1 MSVIRQAVLV
11 GALGSAALGRVTAQE
26 RLGKISFPNSGSAKV
41 QPQFIRGVLLLHNFQ
56 YGEAAE
62 AFRQAQKTDPG
73 FALAYWGEALT
84 HTHQVWNQQNLEAGR
99 AALARLAPTTEARL
113 AKAPTRRERLYL
125 ASGEALYG
133 EGSKPRRDTL
143 YAEALERLVLAQPD
157 DDEAK
162 VFLSV
167 ALLGLNQGVR
177 DVPTYMRAG
186 AIAEDV
192 LRRNPEHPGAAHFV
206 IHAFDDPVHPPL
218 GLWAARRYAEIAPGS
233 SHAQHMTTHIFLALG
248 MWDEVA
254 KQNEVASGPHR
265 AHWGPGHLTH
275 WLTYAYVQQGRY
287 EEARQLLA
295 LLPSN
300 TGSPPSRSDRGQ
312 LANFRARYVLDSE
325 QWEGPEAM
333 ALAAD
338 TGISGEDGYEYAT
351 YAAGYAAARRGDG
364 RMAEQMLARLTR
376 ANGDAPTTVKPGETG
391 SKVVPVILELS
402 LRAELARRSGAGDSA
417 IALLH
422 RATALEDGMPA
433 EFGPPAGVKPSHEL
447 LAGMLLEGRRA
458 AEAVTEFQRALELGP
473 GRSGALLGLARA
485 ARAAGQ
491 DAISSRAYASLAANW
506 HDADRELAALAEVR
520 ASARLTGALEYRNRA
535 AGDFTNHPGNNNLR

>member
-1 MSVIRQAVLV
+1 MRMIRQAVLV
-11 GALGSAALGRVTAQE
+11 GALGSAALGRVTAQD
-26 RLGKISFPNSGSAKV
+26 RLGKVSFPNSGSAKV
-41 QPQFIRGVLLLHNFQ
+41 QPQFIRGVLLLHNFH
-56 YGEAAE
+56 YGEAAD
-62 AFRQAQKTDPG
+62 AFRLAQKTDPG
-73 FALAYWGEALT
+73 FALAYWGEALSY
-84 HTHQVWNQQNLEAGR
+84 THQVWNQQNLEAGR
-99 AALARLAPTTEARL
+99 AALAHLASTTDARL
-113 AKAPTRRERLYL
+113 AKAPTPRERMYL
-125 ASGEALYG
+125 ATAEALYG

-143 YAEALERLVLAQPD
+143 YVEALERLVLAQPD

-192 LRRNPEHPGAAHFV
+192 LRRNPDHPGAAHFI
-206 IHAFDDPVHPPL
+206 IHAFDDPAHAPL
-218 GLWAARRYAEIAPGS
+218 GVWAARRYAEIAPGS

-287 EEARQLLA
+287 EAARELLA
-295 LLPSN
+295 LLASKAGSSPS
-300 TGSPPSRSDRGQ
+300 SFDRGQ

-325 QWEGPEAM
+325 QWDGPEAK

-338 TGISGEDGYEYAT
+338 TGFSGEDGYEYAT
-351 YAAGYAAARRGDG
+351 FAAGYAAARRGEA

-376 ANGDAPTTVKPGETG
+376 VNGDALTTVKPGETG
-391 SKVVPVILELS
+391 SKVVPVILALS
-402 LRAELARRSGAGDSA
+402 LRAELLRQSSAGDSA
-417 IALLH
+417 IALLR
-422 RATALEDGMPA
+422 RATTLEDGMPA
-433 EFGPPAGVKPSHEL
+433 EFGPPAVVKPSHEL
-447 LAGMLLEGRRA
+447 LASLLLERRRA
-458 AEAVTEFQRALELGP
+458 AEAVTEFRRALELGP
-473 GRSGALLGLARA
+473 GRSAALLGLGRA

-491 DAISSRAYASLAANW
+491 DAIWAGAYATLAANW
-506 HDADRELAALAEVR
+506 RHADRGLAALAEAR
-520 ASARLTGALEYRNRA
+520 AGAGTGGRQ
-535 AGDFTNHPGNNNLR
+535 